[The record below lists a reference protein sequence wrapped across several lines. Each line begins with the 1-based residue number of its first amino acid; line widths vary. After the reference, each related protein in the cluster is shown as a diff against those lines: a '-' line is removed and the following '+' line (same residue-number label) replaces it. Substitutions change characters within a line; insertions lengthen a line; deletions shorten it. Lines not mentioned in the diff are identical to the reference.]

1 MQISVSLPLSS
12 KRIKGNIMKFKLSEN
27 AKKAVMLGGM
37 CAISYLA
44 VYIVRNILGTVTP
57 QMIESRSFTTEQIGT
72 LSSIY
77 FITYAVGQLINGM
90 IGDKIKAK
98 YMISFGLVFAGIC
111 NLIFSFT
118 YKTPTVAFVAYAAM
132 GFFLSMIY
140 GPMTRLVAE
149 NVELKYATRCSIG
162 YMFSSFLGSPMA
174 GILAMFL
181 SWQMVFNVGSA
192 LLLVMGA
199 IALTVFT
206 SFERKGLITQKPR
219 QKQEGKAGGIKL
231 LIRRQIIKFT
241 FVSIL
246 TGVVRT
252 TVVFWMPTYFTQR
265 LGFSTKMS
273 AGIFTVATFLI
284 SMSAFIAITTYERLK
299 RNMDLTLLLG
309 FSSAS
314 VCFTLVFLV
323 KVPVLN
329 VVLLVLSIISSN
341 CAASMMF
348 SRYCPSLADTGM
360 VSTATGFLDF
370 MSYMAAS
377 ASSTLF
383 ANAVNTIGWNKLI
396 LVWILLMLVGVAIS
410 VPAVRKQII
419 EKRP

>member
-1 MQISVSLPLSS
+1 MKLNLSA
-12 KRIKGNIMKFKLSEN
+12 N

-44 VYIVRNILGTVTP
+44 VYIVRNMLGTVTP
-57 QMIESRSFTTEQIGT
+57 QMIESGSFTTEQIGT

-77 FITYAVGQLINGM
+77 FITYACGQLINGI

-98 YMISFGLVFAGIC
+98 YMIGFGLIFAGIF

-181 SWQMVFNVGSA
+181 SWQRVFNVGSVM
-192 LLLVMGA
+192 LLIMGTV
-199 IALTVFT
+199 ALTVFT
-206 SFERKGLITQKPR
+206 NFEKRGLITQKPKE
-219 QKQEGKAGGIKL
+219 KQEGKTGGIKL
-231 LIRRQIIKFT
+231 LIRRQIVKFT

-265 LGFSTKMS
+265 LGFSS
-273 AGIFTVATFLI
+273 ELAAGIFTVTTLVI
-284 SMSAFIAITTYERLK
+284 SMNAFISITVYEKLK
-299 RNMDLTLLLG
+299 RNMDLTLLVG

-314 VCFTLVFLV
+314 VFFTLVFLV
-323 KVPVLN
+323 KFPIIN
-329 VVLLVLSIISSN
+329 VVCLVFAIMSSN
-341 CAASMMF
+341 CAASMLF

-370 MSYMAAS
+370 VSYMSAS

-383 ANAVNTIGWNKLI
+383 ANSVNTIGWNNLI
-396 LVWILLMLVGVAIS
+396 LIWVALMLVGVGIS
-410 VPAVRKQII
+410 IPDIKKQIT
-419 EKRP
+419 EKRR

>member
-1 MQISVSLPLSS
+1 MKLNLSA
-12 KRIKGNIMKFKLSEN
+12 N

-44 VYIVRNILGTVTP
+44 VYIVRNMLGTVTP
-57 QMIESRSFTTEQIGT
+57 QMIESGSFTTEQIGT

-77 FITYAVGQLINGM
+77 FITYACGQLINGI

-98 YMISFGLVFAGIC
+98 YMIGFGLIFAGIF

-181 SWQMVFNVGSA
+181 SWQRVFNVGSVM
-192 LLLVMGA
+192 LLIMGTV
-199 IALTVFT
+199 ALTVFT
-206 SFERKGLITQKPR
+206 NFEKRGLITQKPKE
-219 QKQEGKAGGIKL
+219 KQEGKTGGIKL

-265 LGFSTKMS
+265 LGFSS
-273 AGIFTVATFLI
+273 ELAAGIFTVTTLVI
-284 SMSAFIAITTYERLK
+284 SMNAFISITVYEKLK
-299 RNMDLTLLLG
+299 RNMDLTLLVG

-314 VCFTLVFLV
+314 VFFTLVFLV
-323 KVPVLN
+323 KFPIIN
-329 VVLLVLSIISSN
+329 VVCLVFAIMSSN
-341 CAASMMF
+341 CAASMLF

-370 MSYMAAS
+370 VSYMSAS

-383 ANAVNTIGWNKLI
+383 ANSVNTIGWNNLI
-396 LVWILLMLVGVAIS
+396 LIWVALMLVGVGIS
-410 VPAVRKQII
+410 IPDIKKQIT
-419 EKRP
+419 EKRR

>member
-1 MQISVSLPLSS
+1 M
-12 KRIKGNIMKFKLSEN
+12 KLSKN

-57 QMIESRSFTTEQIGT
+57 QMIESGSFTTEQIGT
-72 LSSIY
+72 LSSVY
-77 FITYAVGQLINGM
+77 FVTYAVGQLINGM

-98 YMISFGLVFAGIC
+98 YMISFGLIFAGIC

-149 NVELKYATRCSIG
+149 NVELVYATRCSIG
-162 YMFSSFLGSPMA
+162 YMFSSFFGSPMA
-174 GILAMFL
+174 GMLAMFL
-181 SWQMVFNVGSA
+181 SWQSVFNVGSA
-192 LLLVMGA
+192 LLLIMGA

-206 SFERKGLITQKPR
+206 GFERKGLISQKPR
-219 QKQEGKAGGIKL
+219 EKQEGKTGGIKL

-241 FVSIL
+241 FVSLL

-252 TVVFWMPTYFTQR
+252 TVVFWMPTYFSQR
-265 LGFSTKMS
+265 LGFSTKAS
-273 AGIFTVATFLI
+273 AGIFTATTFLI
-284 SMSAFIAITTYERLK
+284 SMSVFIAITLYERLK
-299 RNMDLTLLLG
+299 RNVNLTLLVG
-309 FSSAS
+309 FASAALF
-314 VCFTLVFLV
+314 FTMVFLV
-323 KVPVLN
+323 KSPVIN
-329 VVLLVLSIISSN
+329 VVCLVVAIVSSN
-341 CAASMMF
+341 CSASMMF

-360 VSTATGFLDF
+360 VSTATGYLDF
-370 MSYMAAS
+370 ISYMSAS

-383 ANAVNTIGWNKLI
+383 ANSVNTIGWNNLI
-396 LVWILLMLVGVAIS
+396 LIWVALMLVGVGIS
-410 VPAVRKQII
+410 IPDIKKQII
-419 EKRP
+419 EKRRLKGN

>member
-1 MQISVSLPLSS
+1 
-12 KRIKGNIMKFKLSEN
+12 MKFKLSEN

-57 QMIESRSFTTEQIGT
+57 QMIESGSFTTEQIGT
-72 LSSIY
+72 LSSVY
-77 FITYAVGQLINGM
+77 FVTYAVGQLINGM

-98 YMISFGLVFAGIC
+98 YMISFGLIFAGIC

-118 YKTPTVAFVAYAAM
+118 YKTPTVAFLAYAAT

-149 NVELKYATRCSIG
+149 NVELVYATRCSIG
-162 YMFSSFLGSPMA
+162 YMFSSFFGSPMA
-174 GILAMFL
+174 GMLAMFL

-192 LLLVMGA
+192 LLLIMGV

-206 SFERKGLITQKPR
+206 GFERKGLITQKPR
-219 QKQEGKAGGIKL
+219 EKQEGKAGGIKL

-241 FVSIL
+241 FVSLL

-252 TVVFWMPTYFTQR
+252 TVVFWMPTYFSQR

-284 SMSAFIAITTYERLK
+284 SMSAFIGITTY
-299 RNMDLTLLLG
+299 
-309 FSSAS
+309 
-314 VCFTLVFLV
+314 
-323 KVPVLN
+323 
-329 VVLLVLSIISSN
+329 
-341 CAASMMF
+341 
-348 SRYCPSLADTGM
+348 
-360 VSTATGFLDF
+360 
-370 MSYMAAS
+370 
-377 ASSTLF
+377 
-383 ANAVNTIGWNKLI
+383 
-396 LVWILLMLVGVAIS
+396 
-410 VPAVRKQII
+410 
-419 EKRP
+419 

>member
-1 MQISVSLPLSS
+1 MKLNLSA
-12 KRIKGNIMKFKLSEN
+12 N
-27 AKKAVMLGGM
+27 ARKAVLLGSM

-57 QMIESRSFTTEQIGT
+57 QMIESGSFTTEQIGT

-77 FITYAVGQLINGM
+77 FITYAVGQLINGT

-98 YMISFGLVFAGIC
+98 YMIGFGLIFAGIS

-181 SWQMVFNVGSA
+181 SWQRVFNVGSV
-192 LLLVMGA
+192 LLLIMGA
-199 IALTVFT
+199 VALTVFT
-206 SFERKGLITQKPR
+206 GFERKGLITQKSYKK
-219 QKQEGKAGGIKL
+219 QKGKTGGIKL

-241 FVSIL
+241 FVAIL

-252 TVVFWMPTYFTQR
+252 TVVFWMPTYFSQR
-265 LGFSTKMS
+265 LGFSTKTS
-273 AGIFTVATFLI
+273 AGIFTVTTFLI
-284 SMSAFIAITTYERLK
+284 SMSAFIAITLYERLK
-299 RNMDLTLLLG
+299 RNLELTLTVG
-309 FSSAS
+309 FTSAS
-314 VCFTLVFLV
+314 VFFTLVFLV
-323 KVPVLN
+323 KVPVIN
-329 VVLLVLSIISSN
+329 VVCLVFAIISSN
-341 CAASMMF
+341 CAASMLF

-360 VSTATGFLDF
+360 VSTATGYLDF
-370 MSYMAAS
+370 TSYIAAS
-377 ASSTLF
+377 ASSKLF
-383 ANAVNTIGWNKLI
+383 ANAVNIIGWNKLI
-396 LVWILLMLVGVAIS
+396 LVWVLLMLVGVAIS
-410 VPAVRKQII
+410 IPAVRKQII
-419 EKRP
+419 EKRRLKGN

>member
-1 MQISVSLPLSS
+1 MKLNLSA
-12 KRIKGNIMKFKLSEN
+12 N

-44 VYIVRNILGTVTP
+44 VYIVRNMLGTVTP
-57 QMIESRSFTTEQIGT
+57 QMIESGSFSTEQIGT

-77 FITYAVGQLINGM
+77 FITYACGQLINGI

-98 YMISFGLVFAGIC
+98 YMIGFGLIFAGIF

-149 NVELKYATRCSIG
+149 NVELVYATRCSIG

-181 SWQMVFNVGSA
+181 SWQRVFNVGSVM
-192 LLLVMGA
+192 LLIMGTV
-199 IALTVFT
+199 ALTVFT
-206 SFERKGLITQKPR
+206 NFEKRGLISQKPR
-219 QKQEGKAGGIKL
+219 KKPEGKAGGIKL

-265 LGFSTKMS
+265 LGFSS
-273 AGIFTVATFLI
+273 ELAAGIFTVTTLVI
-284 SMSAFIAITTYERLK
+284 SMNAFISITVYEKLK
-299 RNMDLTLLLG
+299 RNMDLTLLVG

-314 VCFTLVFLV
+314 VFFTLVFLV
-323 KVPVLN
+323 KFPIIN
-329 VVLLVLSIISSN
+329 VVCLVFAIMSSN
-341 CAASMMF
+341 CAASMLF

-370 MSYMAAS
+370 VSYMSAS

-383 ANAVNTIGWNKLI
+383 ANSVNTIGWNNLI
-396 LVWILLMLVGVAIS
+396 LIWVALMLVGVGIS
-410 VPAVRKQII
+410 IPDIKKQIT
-419 EKRP
+419 EKRR

>member
-1 MQISVSLPLSS
+1 MKGESVMKLNLSA
-12 KRIKGNIMKFKLSEN
+12 N
-27 AKKAVMLGGM
+27 AKKAVMLGGF
-37 CAISYLA
+37 A
-44 VYIVRNILGTVTP
+44 VYIVRNMLGTVTP
-57 QMIESRSFTTEQIGT
+57 QMIESGSFTTEQIGT

-77 FITYAVGQLINGM
+77 FITYACGQLINGI

-98 YMISFGLVFAGIC
+98 YMIGFGLIFAGIF

-181 SWQMVFNVGSA
+181 SWQRVFNVGSVM
-192 LLLVMGA
+192 LLIMGTV
-199 IALTVFT
+199 ALTVFT
-206 SFERKGLITQKPR
+206 NFEKRGLITQKPKE
-219 QKQEGKAGGIKL
+219 KQEGKTGGIKL
-231 LIRRQIIKFT
+231 LIRRQIVKFT

-265 LGFSTKMS
+265 LGFSS
-273 AGIFTVATFLI
+273 ELAAGIFTVTTLVI
-284 SMSAFIAITTYERLK
+284 SMNAFISITVYEKLK
-299 RNMDLTLLLG
+299 RNMDLTLLVG

-314 VCFTLVFLV
+314 VFFTLVFLV
-323 KVPVLN
+323 KFPIIN
-329 VVLLVLSIISSN
+329 VVCLVFAIMSSN
-341 CAASMMF
+341 CAASMLF

-370 MSYMAAS
+370 VSYMSAS

-383 ANAVNTIGWNKLI
+383 ANSVNTIGWNNLI
-396 LVWILLMLVGVAIS
+396 LIWVALMLVGVGIS
-410 VPAVRKQII
+410 IPDIKKQIT
-419 EKRP
+419 EKRR